1 MKHLLDALLPGWEE
15 ALGRRLSALELIR
28 MSAYIVDAASLNAVH
43 MYKSVLGIEFQRGVF
58 QWPPDEW
65 LKKYQAKRAP
75 EVDNQLKTDKTA
87 KKVPVPDSGRQPGA
101 KPGSGCKPT
110 EVNGRSLQKDAGNK
124 RRETPETGSQPHA
137 THDSGS
143 LQSDHSGRSMPQ
155 HPPQRPSFWLANLS
169 SRFEVGR

>member
-1 MKHLLDALLPGWEE
+1 
-15 ALGRRLSALELIR
+15 

-101 KPGSGCKPT
+101 KRGSGCQPT
-110 EVNGRSLQKDAGNK
+110 EVNGRSLPKDTGKK
-124 RRETPETGSQPHA
+124 RRETAEGGSEPRA
-137 THDSGS
+137 THDSGRQPS
-143 LQSDHSGRSMPQ
+143 EHSGRSVPTDIGKKRRISPTASQ
-155 HPPQRPSFWLANLS
+155 PSYLMSLS
-169 SRFEVGR
+169 SKWAADGAP